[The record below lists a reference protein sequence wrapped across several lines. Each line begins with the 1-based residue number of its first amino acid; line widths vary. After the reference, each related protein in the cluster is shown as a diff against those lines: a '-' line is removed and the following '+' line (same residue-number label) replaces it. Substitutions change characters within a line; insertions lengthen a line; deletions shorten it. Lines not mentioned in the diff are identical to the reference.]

1 MKKHQEI
8 KKRAYEHC
16 KQFVS
21 NRLSRISKQI
31 QEVQESLTSETKS
44 SAGDK
49 HETGRA
55 MVQLEREKLGN
66 QLAECEKMQELLHRV
81 QPDSQNTIGGMGA
94 LIETAN
100 QYYYIAIS
108 AGAITYEGIPI
119 YCISPATPIG
129 KLLLGKTVGET
140 FLFNGNIFSV
150 LSIS

>member
-1 MKKHQEI
+1 M
-8 KKRAYEHC
+8 
-16 KQFVS
+16 
-21 NRLSRISKQI
+21 L
-31 QEVQESLTSETKS
+31 
-44 SAGDK
+44 
-49 HETGRA
+49 
-55 MVQLEREKLGN
+55 QLEREKQGN

-108 AGAITYEGIPI
+108 AGAITTEGVPI

-129 KLLLGKTVGET
+129 KLLLGKTAGET
-140 FLFNGNIFSV
+140 FLFNGNPFSV